1 MFMTKKSLLMKQLL
15 LQIAA
20 LHEVLSIEE
29 VFFCLVHWGNASPLR
44 FSSVT
49 QHTGKFSNMQAES
62 VLSGT
67 VIAYL
72 SQQKRAKGYQRVTTI
87 RDSSRTGNYVRPVS
101 SDSYL
106 FTTLHFIMWKTCS
119 K

>member
-20 LHEVLSIEE
+20 LHEVLSIED
-29 VFFCLVHWGNASPLR
+29 FFCLVHWGNPSPLR

-49 QHTGKFSNMQAES
+49 QHTGKCSNMQAES

-72 SQQKRAKGYQRVTTI
+72 SQQKRAKGYQRVTAI

>member
-20 LHEVLSIEE
+20 LHEVLSIED
-29 VFFCLVHWGNASPLR
+29 FFCLVHWGNPSPLR

-49 QHTGKFSNMQAES
+49 QHTGKCSNMQAES

-67 VIAYL
+67 VI
-72 SQQKRAKGYQRVTTI
+72 SRKEQRVI
-87 RDSSRTGNYVRPVS
+87 KGWP
-101 SDSYL
+101 L
-106 FTTLHFIMWKTCS
+106 
-119 K
+119 